1 MKMLIYLWTV
11 SKQTTDMPWQLKWME
26 DLEEILKTVEIYFS
40 VYFDLLLDIQ
50 IMSNKY
56 LIDFLGF

>member
-11 SKQTTDMPWQLKWME
+11 SKQTTDMPCQLKWME